1 MPLITYK
8 FADGHSEE
16 IEVSDEVAAA
26 FAQLEKYEKKVE
38 RKETRRH
45 VSLNL
50 LMENGFDFS
59 ADDTDF
65 LDVLDKEEQEKSEW
79 REEQFCRRVLGDKK
93 MEIFSLLTFRQADAY
108 FRHKYLHIQ
117 KTEIARYLNV
127 TEGAVRKLIKKAE
140 ANLQKYRLA
149 NEKEVKTVGSNFRL
163 CFIGGTIFCAPYG
176 YIMRGLFSKL
186 NRDRKVS
193 PLSG

>member
-1 MPLITYK
+1 MEVISYK
-8 FADGHSEE
+8 FVDGHKEE

-45 VSLNL
+45 ISLNL

-59 ADDTDF
+59 ADDTDI
-65 LDVLDKEEQEKSEW
+65 LDTFDKAEQEKSEW
-79 REEQFCRRVLGDKK
+79 REEQFRRQVLDDKK
-93 MEIFSLLTFRQADAY
+93 KEIFSLLTYRQADAY
-108 FRHKYLHIQ
+108 FRHKYLRIQ

-140 ANLQKYRLA
+140 ANLRKYRLA
-149 NEKEVKTVGSNFRL
+149 NEKEVKLLEAIFGSVL
-163 CFIGGTIFCAPYG
+163 
-176 YIMRGLFSKL
+176 
-186 NRDRKVS
+186 
-193 PLSG
+193 

>member
-8 FADGHSEE
+8 FADRHTEE

-45 VSLNL
+45 VSFNL

-59 ADDTDF
+59 VDDTDI

-79 REEQFCRRVLGDKK
+79 REERFRRRVLDDKK
-93 MEIFSLLTFRQADAY
+93 IEIFSLLTFRQADAY

-117 KTEIARYLNV
+117 IIHSIINYTIIISNNISIVFFYLLV
-127 TEGAVRKLIKKAE
+127 
-140 ANLQKYRLA
+140 Y
-149 NEKEVKTVGSNFRL
+149 
-163 CFIGGTIFCAPYG
+163 TIFCFVHLYPQ
-176 YIMRGLFSKL
+176 S
-186 NRDRKVS
+186 
-193 PLSG
+193 

>member
-1 MPLITYK
+1 MKTIQYK
-8 FADGHSEE
+8 FADGHTEE

-59 ADDTDF
+59 ADDTDL
-65 LDVLDKEEQEKSEW
+65 LDALDKAEQEKSEW
-79 REEQFCRRVLGDKK
+79 REERFRRRVLDDKK
-93 MEIFSLLTFRQADAY
+93 MEIISLLTYRQADAY
-108 FRHKYLHIQ
+108 FRHKYLRIQ
-117 KTEIARYLNV
+117 KTEIARHLNV

-140 ANLQKYRLA
+140 VNLQKYRIA
-149 NEKEVKTVGSNFRL
+149 NEKEVKLLEAIFGSVL
-163 CFIGGTIFCAPYG
+163 
-176 YIMRGLFSKL
+176 
-186 NRDRKVS
+186 
-193 PLSG
+193 

>member
-1 MPLITYK
+1 MQVISYK
-8 FADGHSEE
+8 FADGHTEE
-16 IEVSDEVAAA
+16 IEVSDEVATA

-38 RKETRRH
+38 CKETRRH

-50 LMENGFDFS
+50 LMEKGFDFS

-79 REEQFCRRVLGDKK
+79 REEQFRRRVLGDKK

-127 TEGAVRKLIKKAE
+127 TEGAVRKLIKKS
-140 ANLQKYRLA
+140 
-149 NEKEVKTVGSNFRL
+149 GSKFTE
-163 CFIGGTIFCAPYG
+163 IQI
-176 YIMRGLFSKL
+176 SK
-186 NRDRKVS
+186 RERS
-193 PLSG
+193 

>member
-45 VSLNL
+45 VSLNI

-59 ADDTDF
+59 VDDTNI
-65 LDVLDKEEQEKSEW
+65 LDAFDKAEQEKLEW
-79 REEQFCRRVLGDKK
+79 REERFRRQVLNDKK
-93 MEIFSLLTFRQADAY
+93 LKSLHYLPFGKQMRTFDINICIF
-108 FRHKYLHIQ
+108 
-117 KTEIARYLNV
+117 
-127 TEGAVRKLIKKAE
+127 RKQR
-140 ANLQKYRLA
+140 LQD
-149 NEKEVKTVGSNFRL
+149 
-163 CFIGGTIFCAPYG
+163 I
-176 YIMRGLFSKL
+176 
-186 NRDRKVS
+186 
-193 PLSG
+193 

>member
-65 LDVLDKEEQEKSEW
+65 LDVLEKNNSADEFW
-79 REEQFCRRVLGDKK
+79 AIRKWKSFHCLPFGKQMRTFGINIC
-93 MEIFSLLTFRQADAY
+93 IF
-108 FRHKYLHIQ
+108 
-117 KTEIARYLNV
+117 
-127 TEGAVRKLIKKAE
+127 RKQR
-140 ANLQKYRLA
+140 LQD
-149 NEKEVKTVGSNFRL
+149 
-163 CFIGGTIFCAPYG
+163 I
-176 YIMRGLFSKL
+176 
-186 NRDRKVS
+186 
-193 PLSG
+193 

>member
-1 MPLITYK
+1 MPIIHYK
-8 FADGHSEE
+8 FADGHKEE

-45 VSLNL
+45 ISLNL
-50 LMENGFDFS
+50 LMENGFYFS
-59 ADDTDF
+59 ADDTDI
-65 LDVLDKEEQEKSEW
+65 LDAFDKAEQEKSEW
-79 REEQFCRRVLGDKK
+79 LEEQFRRQVLGDKK
-93 MEIFSLLTFRQADAY
+93 KEIFSLLTYRQADAY

-140 ANLQKYRLA
+140 VNLQKYRLA
-149 NEKEVKTVGSNFRL
+149 NEKEVKLLEAIFGSVL
-163 CFIGGTIFCAPYG
+163 
-176 YIMRGLFSKL
+176 
-186 NRDRKVS
+186 
-193 PLSG
+193 

>member
-1 MPLITYK
+1 MPLITYE

-16 IEVSDEVAAA
+16 IEVSCEVAAA

-45 VSLNL
+45 VSLNI

-59 ADDTDF
+59 VDDTNI
-65 LDVLDKEEQEKSEW
+65 LDAFDKAEQEKLEW
-79 REEQFCRRVLGDKK
+79 REERFRRQVLNDKK
-93 MEIFSLLTFRQADAY
+93 IEISSLLTFRQADAY

-140 ANLQKYRLA
+140 VNLQKYRLA
-149 NEKEVKTVGSNFRL
+149 SEKEVKLLEAIFGSVL
-163 CFIGGTIFCAPYG
+163 
-176 YIMRGLFSKL
+176 
-186 NRDRKVS
+186 
-193 PLSG
+193 